1 MVSTIFR
8 PESATP
14 GGGRN
19 PQKRAGL
26 RRAFTIAEV
35 MVAAC
40 VMALVITT
48 SITTMQRAYLAL
60 DAARGTSYAAQMM
73 QTEMEKIRLQN
84 WSTVSAYSA
93 TSTPV
98 TIDSSFT
105 NNSYIGNRYTMTRTA
120 TAVHTGMMQITLT
133 ISWATYDGRTLSRSY
148 TTYYGHNGL
157 YDYVSS

>member
-1 MVSTIFR
+1 VTTTFR
-8 PESATP
+8 HESAP
-14 GGGRN
+14 GGLARSR
-19 PQKRAGL
+19 KS
-26 RRAFTIAEV
+26 RREISVGFTIAEV

-40 VMALVITT
+40 VMALAITT

-84 WSTVSAYSA
+84 WTTVSGYSA

-105 NNSYIGNRYTMTRTA
+105 SNSYIGNRYTMTRTA
-120 TAVHTGMMQITLT
+120 TPVHTGMMQITLT